1 MAIQITTLPSGLR
14 VVTDSMEYVE
24 TASIGLWV
32 GVGTRHEEESD
43 NGVAHL
49 VEHMLFKGTARRS
62 AFDISAEM
70 ENVGGHLNAYT
81 TRESTAYYAKV
92 LKQDVALAADILCD
106 MMQHAS
112 LDNDELDRER
122 GVIIQEI
129 GQSIDQPD
137 DIIFDHLQKTAYPD
151 SGLGRAV
158 LGSADIIRAL
168 PRERLAHYIRSHYA
182 GPQMIFVAAGAVNHD
197 QMIDYAH
204 THLTDIPSVSKTEM
218 ETAEFHS
225 GDIREARDIEQLHVA
240 VAFDGLSFL
249 DKDYYALS
257 VLSTLLGGGMS
268 SRLFQEVREKRGL
281 VYSIYSFVAAQ
292 KDSGTFG
299 IYAGT
304 DPDKI
309 NELLP
314 VVAEQFHTITHD
326 VSLEELNRAKAQL
339 RSSLFMSQE
348 STMSRAEKL
357 AFNQLMYN
365 RDIPNAEILQCIEAV
380 TQEDIKRL
388 ARQLMDKAPA
398 SAFVGPLTHVPAG
411 DTIAQAFEL

>member
-1 MAIQITTLPSGLR
+1 MAIQITTLPSGIR
-14 VVTDSMEYVE
+14 VVTDSMEQVE
-24 TASIGLWV
+24 TASVGIWV
-32 GVGTRHEEESD
+32 GVGTRHEEPSD

-106 MMQHAS
+106 MVQNAS

-122 GVIIQEI
+122 GVIVQEI

-137 DIIFDHLQKTAYPD
+137 DILFDHLQKTAYPN
-151 SGLGRAV
+151 SGLGRPV

-168 PRERLAHYIRSHYA
+168 PRDRLVNYISGNYA
-182 GPQMIFVAAGAVNHD
+182 GPQMIFAAAGAVNHD
-197 QMIDYAH
+197 HVVDYAH
-204 THLTDIPSVSKTEM
+204 RYLAKIPSVSKTK
-218 ETAEFHS
+218 TDIAKFTS
-225 GDIREARDIEQLHVA
+225 GDMRENRDIEQLHVA
-240 VAFDGLSFL
+240 LAFNGLSYL
-249 DKDYYALS
+249 DKDYFALS

-281 VYSIYSFVAAQ
+281 VYSIYSFVSSQ
-292 KDSGTFG
+292 KDGGTFG
-299 IYAGT
+299 VYAGT

-314 VVAEQFHTITHD
+314 VVAQQLHLITKE
-326 VSLEELNRAKAQL
+326 VSPEELNRAKAQL

-357 AFNQLMYN
+357 AFNQLMYD
-365 RDIPNAEILQCIEAV
+365 RIVPNAEILERINAV
-380 TQEDIKRL
+380 TQGDIQRL
-388 ARQLMDKAPA
+388 AKQLLQTAPA
-398 SAFVGPLTHVPAG
+398 TAFVGPLGHVPQG
-411 DTIAQAFEL
+411 DAIAKAFKL

>member
-1 MAIQITTLPSGLR
+1 MAVQITTLPSGVR
-14 VVTDSMEYVE
+14 VVTDSMEQVE

-32 GVGTRHEEESD
+32 GVGTRHEEAAD

-49 VEHMLFKGTARRS
+49 VEHMLFKGTATRT
-62 AFDISAEM
+62 AFDISAQM

-81 TRESTAYYAKV
+81 TRETTAYYAKV
-92 LKQDVALAADILCD
+92 LKQDIPLAADILCD
-106 MMQHAS
+106 MIQNAA
-112 LDNDELDRER
+112 LDNEELDRER

-137 DIIFDHLQKTAYPD
+137 DILFDHLQKTAYPD

-158 LGSADIIRAL
+158 LGSAEIIRSL
-168 PRERLAHYIRSHYA
+168 PRERLTNYISSHYA
-182 GPQMIFVAAGAVNHD
+182 GPQMIFAAAGAIDHA
-197 QMIDYAH
+197 QMVDFAQKY
-204 THLTDIPSVSKTEM
+204 LSKIPSAAKTR
-218 ETAEFHS
+218 TDVAQFHS
-225 GDIREARDIEQLHVA
+225 GDMREARDIEQLHVA
-240 VAFDGLSFL
+240 IAFNGLSYM
-249 DKDYYALS
+249 DKDYFALS

-314 VVAEQFHTITHD
+314 VVAEQLHLITKD

-357 AFNQLMYN
+357 AFNELMYN
-365 RDIPNAEILQCIEAV
+365 RIIPNAEILQRIEAV
-380 TQEDIKRL
+380 TQDDIKRL
-388 ARQLMDKAPA
+388 AKQLLQAAPA
-398 SAFVGPLTHVPAG
+398 SAFVGPLTHVPSGDAIAG
-411 DTIAQAFEL
+411 AFKV